1 MAIDVTV
8 MDIDDDQIDTLF
20 GGVASDK
27 TFKAED
33 LTPAQKKEDEPSKD
47 KSTKAEKQPSNSE
60 KQEETP
66 EVTEINEED
75 ENDLFSTDAEED
87 EVKQSKKTSKE
98 ERSKDVKSTNFKN
111 LVDHFVDSGKWVDFE
126 GREDIE
132 EVSEEDFLKISEQQ
146 DEFRVNSKFND
157 VLDKT
162 GNYGKAII
170 EFEKNGGN
178 PAQLL
183 ELFREQRDI
192 QNVDLSEP
200 DNQEEVIKAYYEA
213 QGEDDEWIKDYIE
226 SLKDRGD
233 EAFKKDAEKKHAK
246 LLDVN
251 KAEVAQVQQQQAGY
265 KREQEEAQKFFQTN
279 TRKAIHSKED
289 WSNAEKKDL
298 EKFLLSYDKRL
309 QDGRVVNSL
318 FLKMTEIQQDPAK
331 YIEFAKFIQDMD
343 KYKEGVKKQAEKET
357 VKKQWKLMKDSEGEG
372 YKKATL
378 VPDEIKSQRRDPFSL
393 TFKQ

>member
-111 LVDHFVDSGKWVDFE
+111 LVDHFIDSGKWVDFE

-132 EVSEEDFLKISEQQ
+132 EVSEEDFLKI
-146 DEFRVNSKFND
+146 
-157 VLDKT
+157 
-162 GNYGKAII
+162 
-170 EFEKNGGN
+170 
-178 PAQLL
+178 
-183 ELFREQRDI
+183 
-192 QNVDLSEP
+192 
-200 DNQEEVIKAYYEA
+200 
-213 QGEDDEWIKDYIE
+213 
-226 SLKDRGD
+226 
-233 EAFKKDAEKKHAK
+233 
-246 LLDVN
+246 
-251 KAEVAQVQQQQAGY
+251 
-265 KREQEEAQKFFQTN
+265 
-279 TRKAIHSKED
+279 
-289 WSNAEKKDL
+289 
-298 EKFLLSYDKRL
+298 
-309 QDGRVVNSL
+309 
-318 FLKMTEIQQDPAK
+318 
-331 YIEFAKFIQDMD
+331 
-343 KYKEGVKKQAEKET
+343 
-357 VKKQWKLMKDSEGEG
+357 
-372 YKKATL
+372 
-378 VPDEIKSQRRDPFSL
+378 
-393 TFKQ
+393 